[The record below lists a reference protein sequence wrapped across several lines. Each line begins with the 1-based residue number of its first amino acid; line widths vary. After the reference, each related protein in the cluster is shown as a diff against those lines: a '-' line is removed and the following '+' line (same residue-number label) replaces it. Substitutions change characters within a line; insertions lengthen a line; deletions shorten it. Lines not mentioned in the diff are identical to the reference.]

1 MRERVCANSRSA
13 NLAGAACGLHD
24 NTSHETGFEGSLK
37 VASTPLQLHLH
48 IGGAAPPQTAEL
60 PERKPDGPSR
70 ECGQHSAAPRHGSSA
85 ESFRRARRSQ
95 RMRSRDSQIRAC
107 AGAPRQ
113 STAPHSRQGSPS
125 SVGNLLTGPRRRL
138 RLARGPCGLLLRLDQ
153 NAPQHSAP
161 SECRRPAPGRQSF
174 ADSVRDTLSPLIT
187 TQKTRRVSGRLPRGT
202 ATRTPLLSRSRSFAS
217 TTEGSSVPH
226 SAKPGSTEIEL
237 CAFATPCTQGRQL
250 STPRHRSAS
259 ETKSSDPPL
268 QIHVAQN
275 PCGLRLLPA
284 VGKSCASPPSD
295 GPATSSFRLLHGSF
309 FVVWNDLCPP
319 NHNQTNTYS

>member
-1 MRERVCANSRSA
+1 MFSNSRSA
-13 NLAGAACGLHD
+13 NLAQAACGLHD
-24 NTSHETGFEGSLK
+24 NTSRATGLEGSLK
-37 VASTPLQLHLH
+37 VASTPLQPHLH
-48 IGGAAPPQTAEL
+48 IGGAAPPHCSGGLARVGGFGPAIARFEL
-60 PERKPDGPSR
+60 VAVRQGKALRLTFGKGHPPASAIRRLDVVAGIGLPVALAASYCGSIRMLLSIQPRVNVGGLRPDGNR
-70 ECGQHSAAPRHGSSA
+70 
-85 ESFRRARRSQ
+85 
-95 RMRSRDSQIRAC
+95 
-107 AGAPRQ
+107 
-113 STAPHSRQGSPS
+113 
-125 SVGNLLTGPRRRL
+125 
-138 RLARGPCGLLLRLDQ
+138 
-153 NAPQHSAP
+153 
-161 SECRRPAPGRQSF
+161 F

-187 TQKTRRVSGRLPRGT
+187 TQKTRRMSGRLPRGT
-202 ATRTPLLSRSRSFAS
+202 ATRTTRLSRSRSFAS
-217 TTEGSSVPH
+217 TTAGSSVPH

-275 PCGLRLLPA
+275 PCGLRILPA

-295 GPATSSFRLLHGSF
+295 GPTTSSFRLLHGSS